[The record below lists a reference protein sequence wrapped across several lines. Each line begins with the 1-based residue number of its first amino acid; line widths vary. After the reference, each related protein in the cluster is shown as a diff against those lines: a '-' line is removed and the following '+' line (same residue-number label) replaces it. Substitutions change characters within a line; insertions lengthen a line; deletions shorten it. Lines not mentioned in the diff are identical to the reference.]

1 MTAHPKS
8 DAGGTQPGGTASG
21 GFGMGAARPT
31 IAVVPFGAHVAM
43 KSSAESGKREAR
55 PGAWARQIARRLV
68 ERFAGNEDVELRPV
82 FLVAMPEADDRPG
95 YLVFGSTPDAALA
108 ASYGASLG
116 TTHVLVGTYRESGPS
131 RSLDATLVHV
141 ARKQEIARL
150 ESSIAPSELHLIEP
164 ELARWLV
171 TSLGV
176 AAHSDLDAPGAATE
190 EAYAA
195 LLEGMDEEV
204 NATLLRSS
212 DPDAAAAADARAAHH
227 YLEALRVD
235 PGSTSVEERLLVQAA
250 AAIERGDEARY
261 VDVLE
266 HLMESRPRSW
276 RAHYMLG
283 ELRRLSGDAAGA
295 IVALE
300 HADSLRP
307 LGDADVIRLAE
318 LYAQTGASAS
328 AAARLRRVGKESDQ
342 YARAQELVAA
352 LAAQRGDLSATVAAL
367 DRAVAAGADAAA
379 RVALARALIAS
390 GATDRALRE
399 LEAAILAGGAVAA
412 QGRRLRLGL
421 RSADLERELEAAGDI
436 AVRGDVARATEA
448 QDAFQR
454 VLAADPDL
462 WEAHFGIGLLA
473 RHRGDAA
480 AAERAFRRVL
490 ELIPDQP
497 EALHELGVALVMT
510 DRPAE
515 AAPMLERAARLR
527 PQDPGHLADAGFAR
541 MRAGD
546 LAAARAY
553 LDRAIALG
561 PDDPV
566 TSRYLEDLRRA
577 EAAKPKLN

>member
-1 MTAHPKS
+1 
-8 DAGGTQPGGTASG
+8 
-21 GFGMGAARPT
+21 MGAKAT
-31 IAVVPFGAHVAM
+31 IAVVPFGARVARTG
-43 KSSAESGKREAR
+43 SPADGRRDPR

-68 ERFAGNEDVELRPV
+68 ERFADREDLELRPV

-116 TTHVLVGTYRESGPS
+116 TTHALVGTYYEAGEVPGKAGDAPKGTPTHSESGPA
-131 RSLDATLVHV
+131 RSLEATLVDV
-141 ARKQEIARL
+141 ARKREIARF
-150 ESSIAPSELHLIEP
+150 ESSIAPGELHLVEAS
-164 ELARWLV
+164 LARWLV
-171 TSLGV
+171 NSLGTTAPPDV
-176 AAHSDLDAPGAATE
+176 DVPGATSE

-204 NATLLRSS
+204 TATLLRSN
-212 DPDAAAAADARAAHH
+212 DPDAATAADARAARH

-300 HADSLRP
+300 HADALRA
-307 LGDADVIRLAE
+307 LRDADVIRLAE
-318 LYAQTGASAS
+318 LYVQTGAPAS
-328 AAARLRRVGKESDQ
+328 AAARLRRVRQGSDQ

-352 LAAQRGDLSATVAAL
+352 LAAQRGDLRATVAAL
-367 DRAVAAGADAAA
+367 DRAVEAGADAAA
-379 RVALARALIAS
+379 RVALAQALIAS
-390 GATDRALRE
+390 GATERALGE
-399 LEAAILAGGAVAA
+399 LEAAIPAGGAIAA

-421 RSADLERELEAAGDI
+421 RSAELERDLEAAGDI

-448 QDAFQR
+448 QDAFER
-454 VLAADPDL
+454 VLAAEPDL

-490 ELIPDQP
+490 ELVPDQP

-510 DRPAE
+510 ERPAE
-515 AAPMLERAARLR
+515 AEPLLERAAQLR
-527 PQDPGHLADAGFAR
+527 PHDSGYVADAGFAHL
-541 MRAGD
+541 RAGD
-546 LAAARAY
+546 LASARSC
-553 LDRAIALG
+553 LDRATALD
-561 PDDPV
+561 PDDAV
-566 TSRYLEDLRRA
+566 TLRYLEELQRA
-577 EAAKPKLN
+577 EVARPKLN